1 MMTLAAIGG
10 YAFNSDRGVEFS
22 QFLAQHCVNC
32 DISSQWKMAIFDP
45 PPPNRIETLE
55 SIARN
60 RHS

>member
-1 MMTLAAIGG
+1 MLLQYVLMMTLAAIGG

-45 PPPNRIETLE
+45 PLPTESKRSNR
-55 SIARN
+55 
-60 RHS
+60 